1 VSVRFLIL
9 PPTPYANLPNSS
21 AADMLH
27 CFLYFGCRSK
37 SLYFSSLPDSSSNT
51 NIALST
57 FLSICLYCWMKSLQ
71 PLGLWSWA
79 DSACFMLRWMLDLVG
94 WIRRDEHLGAAG
106 LTVALDLAA
115 SQTLERVLSAG
126 GCDGRKT

>member
-1 VSVRFLIL
+1 
-9 PPTPYANLPNSS
+9 
-21 AADMLH
+21 
-27 CFLYFGCRSK
+27 
-37 SLYFSSLPDSSSNT
+37 
-51 NIALST
+51 
-57 FLSICLYCWMKSLQ
+57 MKSLQ
-71 PLGLWSWA
+71 PFGLWSWA

-94 WIRRDEHLGAAG
+94 CIRHDEHLGAAG